1 MKRVRTKSS
10 DIATTRETPK
20 KSKAVTNG
28 KRSPSPKD
36 QSSSTSSPKEGK
48 LTVITNGAH
57 HEPAKF
63 TLKLMSHGRANGPVN
78 DPEDGEEMLRFTV
91 RDVPNPPAK
100 LRRKYTGLSPRL
112 RTEIFSEKASKL
124 KYDTIVTELEKMIT
138 SMETALR
145 YDAAHK
151 DEIDDETATIL
162 IVSIQCEEGK
172 HRSVAFVEELAQSET
187 TKRKDWAVQVE
198 HRDLGVTE
206 VGGDADAD
214 DSDEVVSPT
223 SERPSV
229 KVKRKKD
236 KAMKRARDT
245 RLQAEIA
252 GSDAEHG
259 FF

>member
-20 KSKAVTNG
+20 KSKAVANG

-36 QSSSTSSPKEGK
+36 GGVSSPKEGK
-48 LTVITNGAH
+48 LTIITNGAR

-63 TLKLMSHGRANGPVN
+63 TLKIVSHGRVNGPVD
-78 DPEDGEEMLRFTV
+78 DPEEGEEMLRFSV

-100 LRRKYTGLSPRL
+100 LRKKYTGLSPRL
-112 RTEIFSEKASKL
+112 RTEIFSEKASRL
-124 KYDTIVTELEKMIT
+124 KYDTIVTELEKMMT
-138 SMETALR
+138 SMETAMS
-145 YDAAHK
+145 YDIAHK
-151 DEIDDETATIL
+151 DEIDEETATIL

-172 HRSVAFVEELAQSET
+172 HRSVSFAEELAQSET

-198 HRDLGVTE
+198 HRDLGVAE
-206 VGGDADAD
+206 AGGDVDAD
-214 DSDEVVSPT
+214 DSDEVVSPAL
-223 SERPSV
+223 ERPSV

-245 RLQAEIA
+245 RLQVEVA

>member
-36 QSSSTSSPKEGK
+36 GSNSSSSPQAGK

-57 HEPAKF
+57 HDPAKF
-63 TLKLMSHGRANGPVN
+63 TLKLMSHGRVNGPVD
-78 DPEDGEEMLRFTV
+78 DPDDGQEMLRFSV

-100 LRRKYTGLSPRL
+100 LRKKYTGLSPRL

-138 SMETALR
+138 SMETAMR
-145 YDAAHK
+145 YDAAHQ
-151 DEIDDETATIL
+151 DEIDEETATVL

-187 TKRKDWAVQVE
+187 TKRKNWGVQVE
-198 HRDLGVTE
+198 HRDLGIAE
-206 VGGDADAD
+206 AGDADAD

-223 SERPSV
+223 SERASV

-245 RLQAEIA
+245 RLQVEVA